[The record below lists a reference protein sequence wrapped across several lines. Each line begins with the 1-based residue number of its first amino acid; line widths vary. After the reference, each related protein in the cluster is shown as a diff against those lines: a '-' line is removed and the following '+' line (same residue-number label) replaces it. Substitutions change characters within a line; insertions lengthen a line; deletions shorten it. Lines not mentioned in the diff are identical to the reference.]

1 MPYSYDYFKIEVGK
15 HLIKSFPPSTRI
27 LDVGA
32 GSGKYGAMLRFWFND
47 IDALE
52 IFEPYIEQFKL
63 NEIYNNVHI
72 GNIIDFDISI
82 YDYIIMGDI
91 VEHLSVEDA
100 HDLLT
105 KIHLANKKCLVAIPY
120 TMEQGEVNGNI
131 YETHL
136 QSDLTH
142 NVFLF
147 RYPMMKE
154 LYRNHEYGYYINYQ
168 L

>member
-15 HLIKSFPPSTRI
+15 HIIKTQPQSSKI

-32 GSGKYGAMLRFWFND
+32 GSGKYGSMLRMWFND

-63 NEIYNNVHI
+63 KEIYNNVHI
-72 GNIIDFDISI
+72 GNIIDFDIDM

-91 VEHLSVEDA
+91 LEHLSIEDA
-100 HDLLT
+100 HNLLT
-105 KIHLANKKCLVAIPY
+105 KIHLGGKKCLVAIPY

-136 QSDLTH
+136 QPDLTH
-142 NVFLF
+142 EVFLF

-154 LYRNHEYGYYINYQ
+154 LYRNFEYGYYINY
-168 L
+168 

>member
-1 MPYSYDYFKIEVGK
+1 MPYSYDYFKIEVGN
-15 HLIKSFPPSTRI
+15 HIIKSFPPSTKI

-32 GSGKYGAMLRFWFND
+32 GSGKYGSMLRYNFY

-52 IFEPYIEQFKL
+52 IFEPYIEQFQLK
-63 NEIYNNVHI
+63 EIYNNVHI

-142 NVFLF
+142 DVFLF

-154 LYRNHEYGYYINYQ
+154 LYRNNEYGYYINYQ

>member
-15 HLIKSFPPSTRI
+15 HIIKTQPQSSKI

-32 GSGKYGAMLRFWFND
+32 GSGKYGAMLRMWFNN

-52 IFEPYIEQFKL
+52 IFEPYIEQFNLK
-63 NEIYNNVHI
+63 EIYNNVYND
-72 GNIIDFDISI
+72 NIIHFDIAE

-91 VEHLSVEDA
+91 LEHLSIKDA
-100 HDLLT
+100 KELIK
-105 KIHLANKKCLVAIPY
+105 KITHSGKKCLVAIPY

-136 QSDLTH
+136 QPDLTH
-142 NVFLF
+142 EVFLF
-147 RYPMMKE
+147 RYPIMKE
-154 LYRNHEYGYYINYQ
+154 LYRNHEYGYYINY
-168 L
+168 

>member
-15 HLIKSFPPSTRI
+15 HIIKTQSQSSKI

-32 GSGKYGAMLRFWFND
+32 GSGKYGAMLRMWFNN

-52 IFEPYIEQFKL
+52 IFEPYIEQFQLK
-63 NEIYNNVHI
+63 EIYNNVYI
-72 GNIIDFDISI
+72 GNIIDFNIDM

-91 VEHLSVEDA
+91 LEHLSVEDA
-100 HDLLT
+100 HDLLS
-105 KIHLANKKCLVAIPY
+105 KIHLDGKKCLVAIPY
-120 TMEQGEVNGNI
+120 KMEQGEVNGNI

-136 QSDLTH
+136 QPDLTH
-142 NVFLF
+142 DVFLF

-154 LYRNHEYGYYINYQ
+154 LYRNHEYGYYINY
-168 L
+168 

>member
-91 VEHLSVEDA
+91 LEHLSVENA
-100 HDLLT
+100 HDLLS
-105 KIHLANKKCLVAIPY
+105 KIHLLGKKCLVAIPY

-131 YETHL
+131 YEKHL

-142 NVFLF
+142 DVFLF
-147 RYPMMKE
+147 RYPMMKK
-154 LYRNHEYGYYINYQ
+154 LYRNHEYGYYINY
-168 L
+168 

>member
-1 MPYSYDYFKIEVGK
+1 MPYSYDYFKIDVCK
-15 HLIKSFPPSTRI
+15 HIIKTLPQQSKI

-32 GSGKYGAMLRFWFND
+32 GSGKYGSMLRYNFY

-52 IFEPYIEQFKL
+52 IFEPYIEQFALK
-63 NEIYNNVHI
+63 EIYNNVHI
-72 GNIIDFDISI
+72 GNIIDFNIDT

-91 VEHLSVEDA
+91 LEHLSVEYA
-100 HDLLT
+100 HDLLS
-105 KIHLANKKCLVAIPY
+105 KIHLDGKKCLVAIPY

-136 QSDLTH
+136 QPDLTH
-142 NVFLF
+142 DVFLF

-154 LYRNHEYGYYINYQ
+154 LYRNQEYGNYINY
-168 L
+168 

>member
-1 MPYSYDYFKIEVGK
+1 MPYSYDYFKIDVCK
-15 HLIKSFPPSTRI
+15 HIIKTQPQSSKI

-32 GSGKYGAMLRFWFND
+32 GSGKYGAMLRMWFNN

-52 IFEPYIEQFKL
+52 IFEPYIEQFNLK
-63 NEIYNNVHI
+63 EIYNNVYND
-72 GNIIDFDISI
+72 NIIHFDIAE

-91 VEHLSVEDA
+91 LEHLSIKDA
-100 HDLLT
+100 KELIK
-105 KIHLANKKCLVAIPY
+105 KITHSGKKCLVAIPY

-136 QSDLTH
+136 QPDLTH
-142 NVFLF
+142 EVFLF

-154 LYRNHEYGYYINYQ
+154 LYRNNEYGYYINY
-168 L
+168 

>member
-15 HLIKSFPPSTRI
+15 HLVKSFPPSTKI

-91 VEHLSVEDA
+91 LEHLSVENA
-100 HDLLT
+100 HDLLS
-105 KIHLANKKCLVAIPY
+105 KIHLLGKKCLVAIPY

-131 YETHL
+131 YEKHL

-142 NVFLF
+142 DVFLF

-154 LYRNHEYGYYINYQ
+154 LYRNHEYGYYINY
-168 L
+168 

>member
-1 MPYSYDYFKIEVGK
+1 MPYSYDYFKIDVCK
-15 HLIKSFPPSTRI
+15 HIIKTQPQYSKI
-27 LDVGA
+27 LDAGA
-32 GSGKYGAMLRFWFND
+32 GSGKYGAMLRMWFNN

-63 NEIYNNVHI
+63 KEIYNNVYND
-72 GNIIDFDISI
+72 NIIHFDIAE

-91 VEHLSVEDA
+91 LEHLTIEDA
-100 HDLLT
+100 HNLIT
-105 KIHLANKKCLVAIPY
+105 KIHLGGKKCLVAIPY

-136 QSDLTH
+136 QPDLTH
-142 NVFLF
+142 EVFLF

-154 LYRNHEYGYYINYQ
+154 LYRNHEYGYYINY
-168 L
+168 

>member
-15 HLIKSFPPSTRI
+15 HIIKTQPQSSKI

-32 GSGKYGAMLRFWFND
+32 GSGKYGAMLRMWFNN

-52 IFEPYIEQFKL
+52 IFDPYIEKFNLK
-63 NEIYNNVHI
+63 EIYNNVYND
-72 GNIIDFDISI
+72 NIIHFDIAE

-91 VEHLSVEDA
+91 LEHLSIKDA
-100 HDLLT
+100 KELIK
-105 KIHLANKKCLVAIPY
+105 KITHSGKKCLVAIPY

-136 QSDLTH
+136 QPDLTH
-142 NVFLF
+142 EVFLF

-154 LYRNHEYGYYINYQ
+154 LYRNHEYGYYINY
-168 L
+168 

>member
-1 MPYSYDYFKIEVGK
+1 MCK
-15 HLIKSFPPSTRI
+15 HIIKTQPQSSKI
-27 LDVGA
+27 LDAGA
-32 GSGKYGAMLRFWFND
+32 GSGKYGAMLRIWFNN

-63 NEIYNNVHI
+63 KEIYNNVHI
-72 GNIIDFDISI
+72 GNIIDFDIDM

-91 VEHLSVEDA
+91 LEHLSIEDA
-100 HDLLT
+100 HNLLT
-105 KIHLANKKCLVAIPY
+105 KIHLGGKKCLIAIPY

-136 QSDLTH
+136 QPDLTH
-142 NVFLF
+142 EVFLF

-154 LYRNHEYGYYINYQ
+154 LYRNFEYGYYINY
-168 L
+168 